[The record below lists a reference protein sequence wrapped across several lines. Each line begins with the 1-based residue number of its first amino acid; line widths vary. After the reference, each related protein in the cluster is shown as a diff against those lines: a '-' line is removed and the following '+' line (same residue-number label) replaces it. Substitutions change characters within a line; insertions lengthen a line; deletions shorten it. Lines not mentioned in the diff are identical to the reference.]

1 MGLESNL
8 QSRVLEYLNNL
19 PGCMAENVSGN
30 ANQSGRPDINGC
42 YKGRMFKIEL
52 KSPDNKYQP
61 SKKQQL
67 VLRKWANAGCVT
79 VVAYSFDF
87 IKDLFENADWNPS
100 ADFRYDQYTNGCC
113 SWYHIP
119 PMKGR

>member
-42 YKGRMFKIEL
+42 YQGRMFKIEL
-52 KSPDNKYQP
+52 KSPDHKYQP

-67 VLRKWANAGCVT
+67 VLRKWSNAGCIT
-79 VVAYSFDF
+79 AVAYSFDF
-87 IKDLFENADWNPS
+87 IKDLFENADWNPL
-100 ADFRYDQYTNGCC
+100 ADFRCDECINGCC